1 MFGKNSS
8 AGAGGKRRSTR
19 RRAFF
24 SGRIVRCDDLRAS
37 DCMIRDISETGALI
51 EIKQSEV
58 VPEKFFL
65 LGSRTES
72 AFEAELVWRKGNLA
86 GLRFLREH
94 NLVTSGDAQMLRLKY
109 LSPALARI
117 GPRTS
122 I

>member
-1 MFGKNSS
+1 MFGKNNS

-24 SGRIVRCDDLRAS
+24 SGRIVRCDDLHPS
-37 DCMIRDISETGALI
+37 DCVIRDMSETGALI
-51 EIKQSEV
+51 EIKQSDV
-58 VPEKFFL
+58 IPEKFFL
-65 LGSRTES
+65 LGSRTQS
-72 AFEAELVWRKGNLA
+72 AFEAELIWRKGNLA

-94 NLVTSGDAQMLRLKY
+94 DLVTSNDAQMLRLKF

-122 I
+122 V